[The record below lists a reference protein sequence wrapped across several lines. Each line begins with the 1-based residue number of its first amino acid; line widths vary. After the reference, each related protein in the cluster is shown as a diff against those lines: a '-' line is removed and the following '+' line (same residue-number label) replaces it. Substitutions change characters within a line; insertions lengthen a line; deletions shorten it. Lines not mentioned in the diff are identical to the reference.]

1 MQREIIVTNDGSHSI
16 SIPEMDVTYHSRHG
30 AIQESMHVFIR
41 SGLDYVNEVLSA
53 TPIKIF
59 EVGFGTG
66 LNALLTFQYA
76 ALNNVDVE
84 YTAIELFPLQPKE
97 ISELNYAVQMEE
109 EEAMHVFKKLHA
121 VPWEIANPITPHFSL
136 KKINCSLLD
145 PLPLPPATIDLV
157 YFDAFAPAAQPE
169 LWSPESFKIVH
180 DLMSTDG
187 VMVTYCSKS
196 SARKAMVDAGFR
208 VTKIPGP
215 PGKRE
220 IVRAFAN

>member
-1 MQREIIVTNDGSHSI
+1 MQREVIVTNDGSHSI
-16 SIPEMDVTYHSRHG
+16 SIPELNVTYHSKHG
-30 AIQESMHVFIR
+30 AIQESTHVFIR
-41 SGLDYVNEVLSA
+41 SGLDYVSENLSA

-76 ALNNVDVE
+76 ALNNLDIE
-84 YTAIELFPLQPKE
+84 YTAVELFPLQSGE
-97 ISELNYAVQMEE
+97 INELNYASQMEE
-109 EEAMHVFKKLHA
+109 EEAMHVFTKLHA
-121 VPWEIANPITPHFSL
+121 APWEIKSPVTPHFILQKL
-136 KKINCSLLD
+136 KRSLLD
-145 PLPLPPATIDLV
+145 PSLISPGSIDLV

-169 LWSPESFKIVH
+169 LWSREAFEIIH
-180 DLMSTDG
+180 TLMTKDG

-196 SARKAMVDAGFR
+196 IARKAMTDAGFR

-220 IVRAFAN
+220 IVRAFAS